1 MYAPI
6 QLIHHERAPGEQRRA
21 VRSESIGRREE
32 ARTSQLA
39 AEHGK
44 EGRSSAGRRIKYTWY
59 LGWYRE
65 YVLYESEVELRHI
78 NTNI

>member
-44 EGRSSAGRRIKYTWY
+44 EGRSSAGRRIKYS
-59 LGWYRE
+59 WYRE

-78 NTNI
+78 HTNI